1 MARKPVPKNT
11 LYVGDNLDVMHGM
24 NSGTVDLI
32 YLDPPFN
39 SKRMYRAPIGS
50 SADKKAAQKGKKVGF
65 HDIWVWEKDVDIRLL
80 AFLDSHPDLFT
91 YIDLIGK
98 MHGSAMKT
106 YLTFMAQRL
115 IGMHRILKDTG
126 SIYLHCD
133 PTASHYLKLLM
144 DEIFG
149 KGNFRNEI
157 IWFYRKWTNAARY
170 FQRNHDIIF
179 LYSKSDSYHFDK
191 RYSITPHKEKVLERG
206 WDRNVANGVRQ
217 LLVYDREKSAAQIRA
232 AKNNKQK
239 VVYMDDKPSGV
250 ATPDVWDDIKYLAS
264 GSKERTGYPTQK
276 PLALLDRI
284 IQASSNEGD
293 MVMDPFCG
301 CATTCVSAQNHH
313 RNWIGIDLEDVA
325 IDLVVDRLSETGD
338 GQTTIQFNDFIAR
351 KTPPARTDLEK
362 LTWTKKRIH
371 AHFYAK
377 QSGNCNGCK
386 EHFEPYHLEIDHI
399 YPASLGGA
407 WVLENLQLLCGNCNR
422 IKGDRP
428 MEYLRA
434 RLAERRERQKAV
446 F

>member
-1 MARKPVPKNT
+1 MARKPVPKNK

-24 NSGTVDLI
+24 NSCTVDLI

-50 SADKKAAQKGKKVGF
+50 SADKKAAKKGRQVGF

-80 AFLDSHPDLFT
+80 SFYESHPDLFT
-91 YIDLIGK
+91 YIDLVGK
-98 MHGSAMKT
+98 MNGASMKT

-115 IGMHRILKDTG
+115 IEMHRILKDTG
-126 SIYLHCD
+126 SVYLHCD
-133 PTASHYLKLLM
+133 PYASHYLKLLM

-149 KGNFRNEI
+149 KHNFLNEM
-157 IWFYRKWTNAARY
+157 IWYYTNASRGKKKLA
-170 FQRNHDIIF
+170 NSHDVIF
-179 LYSKSDSYHFDK
+179 WYCKNNAQYTFNRDRILQEFASGMTEWRYSK
-191 RYSITPHKEKVLERG
+191 G
-206 WDRNVANGVRQ
+206 GQAG
-217 LLVYDREKSAAQIRA
+217 
-232 AKNNKQK
+232 QK
-239 VVYMDDKPSGV
+239 MPKGK
-250 ATPDVWDDIKYLAS
+250 TPDDVFILPSLNAM
-264 GSKERTGYPTQK
+264 SKERTGYPTQK

-284 IQASSNEGD
+284 IQASSVEGD

-325 IDLVVDRLSETGD
+325 IDLVVDRLSETD
-338 GQTTIQFNDFIAR
+338 NGQTTIQFNDFIAS
-351 KTPPARTDLEK
+351 KTPPVRTDLET

-371 AHFYAK
+371 AHCFDK
-377 QSGNCNGCK
+377 QSGRCNGCK
-386 EHFEPYHLEIDHI
+386 KPFEAYHLEIDHI
-399 YPASLGGA
+399 YPKSLGGA
-407 WVLENLQLLCGNCNR
+407 WLLENLQLLCGNCNR